1 MVKLKEASIIK
12 ERENFFSQIKKIR
25 VTLSSMFSDFTDV
38 YIADSTPIVICKI
51 SRANRS
57 AIRTT
62 DEIKH
67 SFGCRIAHKSRFF
80 GYKLHAVCNR
90 IIELTLKGVIDRDM
104 TYDEYL
110 EDKKIKEL
118 QQQMYS

>member
-67 SFGCRIAHKSRFF
+67 SFGCRIAHKSRYF
-80 GYKLHAVCNR
+80 GSID
-90 IIELTLKGVIDRDM
+90 IIYNYSNLNEFKFLTLH
-104 TYDEYL
+104 L
-110 EDKKIKEL
+110 
-118 QQQMYS
+118 